1 MKTWRESEERKKEEK
16 KRKEETPNWRRN
28 FEVNDDL
35 K

>member
-16 KRKEETPNWRRN
+16 QRKEETPNWRRN